1 MSLRVLIILAL
12 KAKVA
17 AEIFNRCRRS
27 SNFLPCVKRLGQAIQ
42 VLDVQLRLRKCL
54 PSIGII
60 RSDRDDSSTQLDDR
74 GFIASF
80 LRLGKLR
87 VQSRNIAACSAQRTR
102 RAQD

>member
-1 MSLRVLIILAL
+1 MADSSKPVGSMCFGPYELSLESEELRKDGQRL
-12 KAKVA
+12 KL
-17 AEIFNRCRRS
+17 S
-27 SNFLPCVKRLGQAIQ
+27 GQAIQ

-54 PSIGII
+54 PRIGVS

-80 LRLGKLR
+80 LRLRKLR
-87 VQSRNIAACSAQRTR
+87 AQSRNIAVCGAQRNR

>member
-12 KAKVA
+12 ETQVA
-17 AEIFNRCRRS
+17 AEIFNRCRRRS

-42 VLDVQLRLRKCL
+42 VLNVQLRLRECV
-54 PSIGII
+54 PGIGII

-80 LRLGKLR
+80 LRLRKLR
-87 VQSRNIAACSAQRTR
+87 VQSRNIAACGA
-102 RAQD
+102 